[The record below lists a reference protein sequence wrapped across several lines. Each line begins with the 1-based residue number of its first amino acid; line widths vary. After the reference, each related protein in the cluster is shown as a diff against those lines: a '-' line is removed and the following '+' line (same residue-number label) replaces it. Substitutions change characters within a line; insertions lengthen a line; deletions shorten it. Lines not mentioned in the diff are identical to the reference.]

1 MTSSSKPAPRAT
13 AKRDLVRAHLIDV
26 IERSGP
32 GTSLTAERDLA
43 AELGVSRPT
52 IRAAVEDLIRSGLL
66 VRQHGR
72 GTFTAPHKVTQE
84 MTGTTTNALAVPP
97 AEGDWT
103 SHVVSFA
110 TAPAGHA
117 RAARLGVEPDDG
129 VLRVVRLRFV
139 DGEAMSIERLELPAH
154 LVDGLTA
161 VDMEQGNFYHLLR
174 ERFRVTVH
182 DAVQTVE
189 PTVATP
195 EQADLLDCPVYAPL
209 LQITRVTRDTTGR
222 TVEHAQAVYRGDR
235 YRITS
240 KLRFDAS
247 SG

>member
-1 MTSSSKPAPRAT
+1 MTSNAKPAPRAT
-13 AKRDLVRAHLIDV
+13 AKRDLVRAHLLDV
-26 IERSGP
+26 IEKSGP

-43 AELGVSRPT
+43 TELGVSRPT
-52 IRAAVEDLIRSGLL
+52 IRAAIEDLIRSGLL

-72 GTFTAPHKVTQE
+72 GTFTAPQKVTQE

-97 AEGDWT
+97 AEGEWT

-110 TAPAGHA
+110 ATPAGPA
-117 RAARLGVEPDDG
+117 RGTRLGLAPDDP
-129 VLRVVRLRFV
+129 VLRVVRVRYV
-139 DGEAMSIERLELPAH
+139 DGEPMSIERLELPAD
-154 LVDGLTA
+154 LVEGLQPA
-161 VDMEQGNFYHLLR
+161 DLESGNFYHLLR
-174 ERFRVTVH
+174 DRFQVTVL

-189 PTVATP
+189 PTVANP

-209 LQITRVTRDTTGR
+209 LQIERVTRDTTGR
-222 TVEHAQAVYRGDR
+222 TVEHAHSVYRGDR

-240 KLRFDAS
+240 KLRFDAD